1 MLRKAMVCLFI
12 LVALLIGGFFTLNY
26 TGVIG
31 TTSNNSSSSV
41 VQYIEKVKETV
52 FLNVGVQRIE
62 TQKNNVKLFSKFN
75 LPLTEKKT
83 IIILNYQAKL
93 GIKKSVSI
101 RQTSDNRYQI
111 TVPKFEVIGVE
122 QAKVDPYKLYDSS
135 GELLSV
141 FTQNVDTGE
150 LATKALSNKEQ
161 KEYLEKYQEQLQ
173 IAAKDYYRTLFKS
186 INPGIELDFVFK

>member
-12 LVALLIGGFFTLNY
+12 LAALLIGGFFTLNY

-93 GIKKSVSI
+93 GIKKPVSI

-141 FTQNVDTGE
+141 FTKNVDTGE